1 MRNFFFQVLNVF
13 KRIHIARKD
22 AFKGD
27 TRMLKGIG
35 TSDVLIIGNNR
46 LIDRKAVDY
55 DDRFSIINNRSL
67 DACTKHVYNK
77 IHMHNKAT

>member
-1 MRNFFFQVLNVF
+1 MYVCVSVCQSVTLYSPTLLSNTLSFLFSVAAAN
-13 KRIHIARKD
+13 
-22 AFKGD
+22 
-27 TRMLKGIG
+27 
-35 TSDVLIIGNNR
+35 SDVPIIGNNR

-55 DDRFSIINNRSL
+55 DDRFSIINNRSS